1 MIPGFSGLQL
11 GALASLVFLAG
22 AVDALAGGG
31 GLITLPAYL
40 AVGLPPALLLGTN
53 KLSSTVGTAVS
64 TLRYALRLKMDRRAL
79 PWMVLASM
87 AGSALGARLSLL
99 LDPAWLR
106 VLLLAALPVI
116 AFAVLRRNSFGS
128 EDRSGEF
135 GFEERLKRS
144 LAVSFPIG
152 AYDGFFGPG
161 TGTFFA
167 LGFSR
172 FCRQDLLRATA
183 HAKVLNLVSNA
194 AALAAFL
201 WAGRV
206 NMPLGAAMG
215 AAAVGGH
222 YVGSHLGLK
231 KGARAIRP
239 VIALVCA
246 GLFVKLTLDAFGK

>member
-1 MIPGFSGLQL
+1 MIEGFSSLEL
-11 GALASLVFLAG
+11 GALAGLVFLAG

-40 AVGLPPALLLGTN
+40 AAGLPPALLLGTN
-53 KLSSTVGTAVS
+53 KLSSTLGTVAS
-64 TLRYALRLKMDRRAL
+64 TLRYALNLKIDRQAL
-79 PWMVLASM
+79 PWMILASM
-87 AGSALGARLSLL
+87 AGSALGAGLSLL
-99 LDPAWLR
+99 LDPAWLKA
-106 VLLLAALPVI
+106 LLLAALPLI
-116 AFAVLRRNSFGS
+116 AYAVLRKRDFGS

-135 GFEERLKRS
+135 TPSERLKRS

-167 LGFSR
+167 LGLSR
-172 FCRQDLLRATA
+172 VCRQDLLRATA
-183 HAKVLNLVSNA
+183 HAKILNLVSNA

-206 NMPLGAAMG
+206 HVTLGLAMG
-215 AAAVGGH
+215 VAGVGGH
-222 YVGSHLGLK
+222 YLGSHLGLK
-231 KGARAIRP
+231 QGARAIRP

-246 GLFVKLTLDAFGK
+246 GLFLKLLLDVIGK